1 MYPKRK
7 NNNYTSKKVDGYII
21 VLFFYSREKAKEAI
35 IYSYNK
41 HINGFAA
48 LLEDEEAADIASE
61 HLLSIV
67 TTRENRFSDIN
78 HYNKNYFQRQ
88 LSLVTI

>member
-1 MYPKRK
+1 LYPKRK
-7 NNNYTSKKVDGYII
+7 NNNYTSKKVDGYIV
-21 VLFFYSREKAKEAI
+21 VLFFYSQEKAKEAI

-61 HLLSIV
+61 LFSIV
-67 TTRENRFSDIN
+67 TTRENRFSDIYHCN
-78 HYNKNYFQRQ
+78 ENYFQRQ
-88 LSLVTI
+88 LSLVAM